1 MKWKD
6 SNDTVGLDAE
16 TGDDSKSDKSF
27 SITKDNGIYHSGL
40 NSLQG
45 KKLPVILVGGGVLV
59 LVVLII
65 WLIFGSSSNSNV
77 QQINFLESRVKALE
91 NRLSSLEPLAGAA
104 NAVANQDKSIAELT
118 RRIDNLEAVFT
129 KEIDSLSKRMAIA
142 KPQKTSAPPPV
153 KSTPSQTTAGTT
165 DVRKATY
172 HVVQAG
178 ENLYRISLRY
188 KIKMDDLL
196 RLNNLKPDAAI
207 QPGQKLLVGPP
218 KP

>member
-6 SNDTVGLDAE
+6 TNDTVELDAE
-16 TGDDSKSDKSF
+16 TGDDSKSGKSF
-27 SITKDNGIYHSGL
+27 SITKDDGIYHSGQ

-65 WLIFGSSSNSNV
+65 WLISGSSSNSNV
-77 QQINFLESRVKALE
+77 QQINFLESRVKGLE

-104 NAVANQDKSIAELT
+104 NAIEKQDTSIAELT
-118 RRIDNLEAVFT
+118 RRIDGLEAVFT
-129 KEIDSLSKRMAIA
+129 KEIDSLSKRVATA
-142 KPQKTSAPPPV
+142 RPQKASAPSPV
-153 KSTPSQTTAGTT
+153 KSAPSKAAVGTADT
-165 DVRKATY
+165 RKATH

-207 QPGQKLLVGPP
+207 QPGQKLLVSPQ